1 MALAIRLLGR
11 RRLLPPPLAAAVAHL
26 SAATQ
31 SPSHHHHHHIP
42 LLIPTL
48 PLPPREPP
56 CVLYSRS
63 FSWYS
68 RSRSSSGSDS
78 RPDPSLG
85 TAAADTPGEE
95 ACTEKESAYLD
106 SVHIVD
112 GEEGVGSAAGAAADA
127 VGGAASVTADGVG
140 GVSELAV
147 SAMSDL
153 MDGFHSF
160 TGLPWWITISLS
172 TVAMRLSI
180 LPALI
185 VQLQKTAKIGQIIQ
199 KVSTSLPPPQPE
211 SNLREQ
217 YTLFQRKRK
226 ELGCPSFLWN
236 FAYLS
241 VQFPCF
247 ILWMMSIRSMCLNNH
262 PGFDNGGSLWFHDL
276 TEFPHGALGP
286 IFPILVAGLHYLNVQ
301 ISFQGSQIK
310 HHPGIFGMLAKYY
323 RIYLDILTIPL
334 FLIAYVVPQGNL
346 VYWTT
351 NGLFSVAQQL
361 SLRNGAVRNL
371 LGLPDIRA
379 QVGYR
384 PEKSPLEGPQMMQRS
399 LLQDADLQTKS
410 APSDNGIAI
419 ESTTPKFVLENM
431 ERNISES
438 SSPEELLEQ
447 ALQYLG
453 TGRRDQAI
461 PLIRTAVE
469 RNPELSTALIGMG
482 QTLFSNKLFPEAS
495 ECFKHAIEK
504 IKEDDPLL
512 VLALFGAGLSHE
524 RQGDNEMAIKLLQRI
539 SELKEPEKPINKTCY
554 FQGIV
559 ILGSI
564 LSREGRNSE
573 AAKYLQMAITYDPSV
588 EKLLKECEE
597 GMDDQ
602 PKSEEK

>member
-11 RRLLPPPLAAAVAHL
+11 RRLLPPPLPAAVAHL

-31 SPSHHHHHHIP
+31 NPSHHHHHP
-42 LLIPTL
+42 LPSPTL
-48 PLPPREPP
+48 PLPPRELPP
-56 CVLYSRS
+56 FALQSRS

-68 RSRSSSGSDS
+68 RSSSGSS
-78 RPDPSLG
+78 PTPG
-85 TAAADTPGEE
+85 TAAADNSGEE
-95 ACTEKESAYLD
+95 AYTEKESVFLD
-106 SVHIVD
+106 NEHIVD
-112 GEEGVGSAAGAAADA
+112 GEEDVASAVADA
-127 VGGAASVTADGVG
+127 VGGAAGATAEGVE
-140 GVSELAV
+140 GVSGLAV
-147 SAMSDL
+147 STMSDL
-153 MDGFHSF
+153 MDGFHNL

-172 TVAMRLSI
+172 TVAMRLFI
-180 LPALI
+180 LPTLI
-185 VQLQKTAKIGQIIQ
+185 VQLQKTAKIGQIMQ
-199 KVSTSLPPPQPE
+199 KLSPSLPPPQPG
-211 SNLREQ
+211 SNFREQ
-217 YTLFQRKRK
+217 YALFQRKMK

-236 FAYLS
+236 FAYFS

-247 ILWMMSIRSMCLNNH
+247 ILWMMSIRSMCLNHH
-262 PGFDNGGSLWFHDL
+262 PGFDNGGILWFHDL
-276 TEFPHGALGP
+276 TEFPHGTLGP

-310 HHPGIFGMLAKYY
+310 HHRGIFGLLAKYY
-323 RIYLDILTIPL
+323 RIYLDVLTIPL
-334 FLIAYVVPQGNL
+334 FLIAYVVPQGSL

-361 SLRNGAVRNL
+361 SLRNSAVRKL

-379 QVGYR
+379 QVGR
-384 PEKSPLEGPQMMQRS
+384 RAEKSPLEGPKTMQRP
-399 LLQDADLQTKS
+399 LLEDANLQTELT
-410 APSDNGIAI
+410 PSDNGTAS
-419 ESTTPKFVLENM
+419 ESTIPNFVLESM
-431 ERNISES
+431 EGNISES
-438 SSPEELLEQ
+438 SSPEKLLEQ

-469 RNPELSTALIGMG
+469 RNPDLSTALIGMG
-482 QTLFSNKLFPEAS
+482 QTLFSNRLFPEAS

-504 IKEDDPLL
+504 IQEDDPLL

-539 SELKEPEKPINKTCY
+539 AELKEPEKPINKTCY
-554 FQGIV
+554 FQGMV

-573 AAKYLQMAITYDPSV
+573 AAKYLQMATAYDPSV
-588 EKLLKECEE
+588 ERLLKECEE

>member
-31 SPSHHHHHHIP
+31 SPSHQHLHLP
-42 LLIPTL
+42 IPTL
-48 PLPPREPP
+48 PLPPRELSPFA
-56 CVLYSRS
+56 LHSRS

-68 RSRSSSGSDS
+68 RSR
-78 RPDPSLG
+78 PDPGPG

-95 ACTEKESAYLD
+95 AYTEKESVYLD
-106 SVHIVD
+106 NLHIVD
-112 GEEGVGSAAGAAADA
+112 GEEGVASAAGAAADA
-127 VGGAASVTADGVG
+127 VGGAAGATADGVG

-147 SAMSDL
+147 STMSDL
-153 MDGFHSF
+153 MDGFHSL

-172 TVAMRLSI
+172 TVAMRLLI
-180 LPALI
+180 LPALM

-199 KVSTSLPPPQPE
+199 KVSTSLPPPQPG

-217 YTLFQRKRK
+217 YTLFWRKRK

-236 FAYLS
+236 FAYFS

-262 PGFDNGGSLWFHDL
+262 PGFDNGGILWFHDL
-276 TEFPHGALGP
+276 TEFPHGTLGP

-310 HHPGIFGMLAKYY
+310 HHPGIFGLLAKYY

-334 FLIAYVVPQGNL
+334 FLIAYVVPQGSL

-361 SLRNGAVRNL
+361 SLRNGAVRKL

-384 PEKSPLEGPQMMQRS
+384 AEKSPLEGPKMMQRS
-399 LLQDADLQTKS
+399 LLEDADLQTKL
-410 APSDNGIAI
+410 APSDNGSAS
-419 ESTTPKFVLENM
+419 ESATPM
-431 ERNISES
+431 EGNISES

-469 RNPELSTALIGMG
+469 RNPDLSTALIGMG
-482 QTLFSNKLFPEAS
+482 QTLFSNRLFPEAS

-504 IKEDDPLL
+504 IQEDDPLL

-539 SELKEPEKPINKTCY
+539 AELKEPEKPINKTCY
-554 FQGIV
+554 FQGMV

-573 AAKYLQMAITYDPSV
+573 AAKYLQMAIAYDPSV
-588 EKLLKECEE
+588 ERLLKECEE